1 MSSALAYDAMNET
14 YSDVAKLVFSTI
26 RKFRKKYG
34 NLAGDMD
41 EVVSEAHWHFVRAY
55 QRYDNTRFKSSFPTY
70 CRFLIWHELLEAM
83 RRRMAQQRRQG
94 VQVDFPEELPAR
106 EPPVFN
112 IPDFVEGL
120 SEDAQQVV
128 KIALDAPKD
137 VQLSVMIRGGNT
149 PQNIRLSIRE
159 YLKDL
164 GWTTREITDT
174 FLEIRRALR

>member
-1 MSSALAYDAMNET
+1 MSNALAYDAMNET
-14 YSDVAKLVFSTI
+14 YHDVAKLVFDTI
-26 RKFRKKYG
+26 HRFRERYG

-41 EVVSEAHWHFVRAY
+41 EICSEAHWHFIRAY
-55 QRYDNTRFKSSFPTY
+55 QRYDNVRFKSSFPSY

-83 RRRMAQQRRQG
+83 RRRMAQQRREAA
-94 VQVDFPEELPAR
+94 VEVPEELPAR
-106 EPPVFN
+106 PAPTFN

-137 VQLSVMIRGGNT
+137 VQLAIMIRGGET
-149 PQNIRLSIRE
+149 PKNLRLSIRE

-164 GWTTREITDT
+164 GWTAREITDT